1 MLLGLIADN
10 IRYSSILVIKSDV
23 LLKDLSYERFDNGYQ
38 EKYNICNILTNI

>member
-23 LLKDLSYERFDNGYQ
+23 LLKDLSYERFDNGTR
-38 EKYNICNILTNI
+38 KNIMFVIF